1 MVQSHEVL
9 ANSVLHDLWASGI
22 VSLSINIPSLT
33 AGCPTANF
41 TVQEHDTLNLA
52 IVNSVVILEFLST
65 MNMFFDDMQ

>member
-52 IVNSVVILEFLST
+52 IVNSDCDT
-65 MNMFFDDMQ
+65 